1 MPTYKDAYAKA
12 GGADKLGDYAAW
24 EKKAK
29 AWNQKK
35 YGTTEPTAKAKK
47 MTGGSKTELAKEK
60 ADIDHMVKTA
70 QHTNDNRIKAS
81 GNKIE
86 GLRSADKKSYEIKTG
101 YGDYT
106 PGSNA
111 ANVFNNYGAV
121 GGKGHVQRLSAIAVD
136 LPKSATDTK
145 SNERIKQVV
154 ASAQGPKTRKEKR
167 FDRRKEAGR
176 RTKEITTDNTG
187 TVTKTI
193 RKGKKTKKTVTRDSS
208 GNKTV
213 SRYRNP

>member
-1 MPTYKDAYAKA
+1 MPTYEESYTKEVAKKWENKGGKDAYIKA
-12 GGADKLGDYAAW
+12 
-24 EKKAK
+24 AK
-29 AWNQKK
+29 AWNTKK
-35 YGTTEPTAKAKK
+35 YGTTEPTAKANKF
-47 MTGGSKTELAKEK
+47 TGGSKTELAKEK
-60 ADIDHMVKTA
+60 ADIDHATHGINSAAKSQSSTSIGMRKEGEKKYMAPGKPGWVYSDGT
-70 QHTNDNRIKAS
+70 TKAKVFTPS
-81 GNKIE
+81 GGIQP
-86 GLRSADKKSYEIKTG
+86 LRAID
-101 YGDYT
+101 
-106 PGSNA
+106 
-111 ANVFNNYGAV
+111 
-121 GGKGHVQRLSAIAVD
+121 LST
-136 LPKSATDTK
+136 KSATDTK

-167 FDRRKEAGR
+167 FDRRTEAGR